1 MAASSFL
8 LGTHRLTQFLYFLA
22 LELPPTA
29 QHSPTLF
36 CAAGTHTGFREVHT
50 SPLDKTSPE
59 KLKRGCSPFSES
71 ASSLFF
77 SNPLGKLCSTLIQM
91 GNHIHAALHTNFST
105 VQAQVIVIRLSPLS
119 ARIQLIERLTLLVL
133 IMKSLDG
140 GFLPLSVYVD
150 NALGPLFIGGMDEYS
165 HAISDITKNVVCTTA
180 HNDAWALFRQICNH
194 FLLGIKKKNHSILK
208 SSGSFFAS
216 IFPVTPIQ
224 SWQEA
229 WK

>member
-22 LELPPTA
+22 LELPSTA
-29 QHSPTLF
+29 QHSPLPCF
-36 CAAGTHTGFREVHT
+36 VLLGQIRASEKFIQR
-50 SPLDKTSPE
+50 TSPE
-59 KLKRGCSPFSES
+59 KLKRGCRPFSES

-91 GNHIHAALHTNFST
+91 GNHIHTTLHTNLSA
-105 VQAQVIVIRLSPLS
+105 VQAQVIVIRLPPLG

-150 NALGPLFIGGMDEYS
+150 NALGPLFIGGMNEYS

-180 HNDAWALFRQICNH
+180 HNDAWALFRQIRNH
-194 FLLGIKKKNHSILK
+194 FL
-208 SSGSFFAS
+208 
-216 IFPVTPIQ
+216 
-224 SWQEA
+224 
-229 WK
+229 